1 MFQDL
6 FRPFVFSWY
15 KIFYHFSTIRDSHCA
30 PNGLF
35 RLRTLMINQI
45 NRIVFEK
52 PDLQYLTRQNT
63 VVDMHFHSIY
73 SDGRSRVDEI
83 IEYAEILGIGVAITD
98 HNAIQGALEIDAY
111 KKVLSI
117 PGIEVTSR
125 EGTHVLVYFYDV
137 KDLCRFFDREI
148 APHMGREVMSSI
160 DISMQEIVCRAKKL
174 GAVTIFPHPFCGI
187 YTGIATNHH
196 FEKNH
201 VNTLLELVDGVEVI
215 NSENMNKWNLKSA
228 LLGFNLNKAI
238 SGGSDGHS
246 LYQLGRVVSYAAC
259 TNDRQAFLSA
269 VQNGRNRVVGKEI
282 DILRK
287 FQSGG
292 IKLKSNLK
300 NYPDIME
307 KNFSYGRKVIHL
319 KSKTF
324 RDRVKTRING
334 SIRNRSS

>member
-1 MFQDL
+1 M
-6 FRPFVFSWY
+6 
-15 KIFYHFSTIRDSHCA
+15 T
-30 PNGLF
+30 
-35 RLRTLMINQI
+35 NQI

-52 PDLQYLTRQNT
+52 PDLQNLTRKNT

-73 SDGRSRVDEI
+73 SDGRNRVDEI
-83 IEYAEILGIGVAITD
+83 AEYAEMLGIGVAITD
-98 HNAIQGALEIDAY
+98 HNAIQGAVEVDAY
-111 KKVLSI
+111 GQVLSI
-117 PGIEVTSR
+117 PGIEVTSC
-125 EGTHVLVYFYDV
+125 EGTHLLVYFYDIEN
-137 KDLCRFFDREI
+137 LCRFYDEDV

-160 DISMQEIVCRAKKL
+160 NLTMEDIIGRAKKL

-196 FEKNH
+196 FEKRCLNE
-201 VNTLLELVDGVEVI
+201 LFELVDGVEVI
-215 NSENMNKWNLKSA
+215 NSENVNKWNLKSA

-246 LYQLGRVVSYAAC
+246 LYQLGRVVTYAAC
-259 TNDRQAFLSA
+259 ANDRLSFLTA
-269 VQNGRNRVVGKEI
+269 VKSGRNKVVGKEI

-287 FQSGG
+287 VQSSG

-307 KNFSYGRKVIHL
+307 KNFSYGRKVIHV

-324 RDRVKTRING
+324 RDRVKTRISD
-334 SIRNRSS
+334 SIRNINTYR